1 MPTAISISD
10 KGLESYVIMGL
21 WSGWREITQTK
32 PLALEAAASQSQ
44 SDTGGSSGLYAG
56 TEKEG
61 STFSQVISLLLS
73 HWQASQASKLSLLL
87 SSNLVYQFRIRPKH
101 LLCEMALSLQNP
113 NNQVKKDLCRQGCMG
128 CNSSLF
134 LRGWQLR
141 KTQAV
146 LTTVGKGGHR
156 CLNCKWQEGPGSP
169 SYTLAPSLNWALI
182 WFND

>member
-1 MPTAISISD
+1 MKRDNTNQTLGFRSSSLSVPEWYRGILRSIRRN
-10 KGLESYVIMGL
+10 
-21 WSGWREITQTK
+21 RERRKHFLPGDLSFTL
-32 PLALEAAASQSQ
+32 PLAGQP
-44 SDTGGSSGLYAG
+44 GLQ
-56 TEKEG
+56 TLP
-61 STFSQVISLLLS
+61 SM
-73 HWQASQASKLSLLL
+73 